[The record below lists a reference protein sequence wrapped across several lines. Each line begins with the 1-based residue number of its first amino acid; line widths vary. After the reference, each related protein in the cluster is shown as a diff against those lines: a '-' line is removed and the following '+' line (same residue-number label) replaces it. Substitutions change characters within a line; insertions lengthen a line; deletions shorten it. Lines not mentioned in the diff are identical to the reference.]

1 LEKKLFGHQLTFIAC
16 KTASSYATTCIEIAN
31 NEKNIQRTTN
41 GMLSKPTEKQIQGP
55 QGLGRS
61 S

>member
-1 LEKKLFGHQLTFIAC
+1 MAC

-41 GMLSKPTEKQIQGP
+41 VMLSKPTEKQIQGP
-55 QGLGRS
+55 QALGRS